1 MAMAC
6 FANAQAPSA
15 AQVTW
20 PGESDIIYDKPD
32 GEDVTDVIGKNFSLI
47 YDSGNLYMQQTYNGI
62 ASYVKGADGNLY
74 VLNPIPAQAR
84 ASGRRALRGP
94 YAAGDRL

>member
-1 MAMAC
+1 MAC

-32 GEDVTDVIGKNFSLI
+32 GEDVTDVIGKNFS
-47 YDSGNLYMQQTYNGI
+47 
-62 ASYVKGADGNLY
+62 
-74 VLNPIPAQAR
+74 
-84 ASGRRALRGP
+84 
-94 YAAGDRL
+94 